1 MSTHPTHTR
10 IVACLVLVYFL
21 TGPVALAGPDVPLE
35 RMMIGVRQL
44 SEFGLSAYRLLA
56 PTILTVGVVRLLFA
70 LLSSRKANSKQTAR

>member
-1 MSTHPTHTR
+1 MSTHPTR
-10 IVACLVLVYFL
+10 IAACLVLVCFL

-35 RMMIGVRQL
+35 RMMTGVRQL

-56 PTILTVGVVRLLFA
+56 PTIFTVGVVRLLFA